1 MLLLNNNI
9 RACVFDAFGTLFNL
23 DIPSEKID
31 QLAHGKGGE
40 LLSIW
45 RRKQLEYTW
54 LRGLMDNHVS
64 FDQVTHD
71 ALTFAMKSVGTEAM
85 ELYDILMPIY
95 EKAITFPEVKPMLIR
110 LKTLGI
116 KTAILSNGTPAML
129 QAGAKNAG
137 IDHLVDHIFSVEEVG
152 VFKPSPKVYQLA
164 LDGLSMK
171 KEELLFFS
179 SNQWD
184 VGGAT
189 YFGLQTVWVN
199 KYDQVP
205 EQLQERPHY
214 TVASLEE
221 VMAS

>member
-1 MLLLNNNI
+1 MLSLKNNI

-31 QLAHGKGGE
+31 ELAHGKGGE

-54 LRGLMDNHVS
+54 LRGLMNNHVS
-64 FDQVTHD
+64 FDQVTRH
-71 ALTFAMKSVGTEAM
+71 ALTFAMKSVGTEEV

-95 EKAITFPEVKPMLIR
+95 KKAITFPEVKPMLER
-110 LKTLGI
+110 LKAAGI
-116 KTAILSNGTPAML
+116 EVAILSNGTPDML
-129 QAGAKNAG
+129 LAGAKNAG
-137 IDHLVDHIFSVEEVG
+137 INHLIDHIFSVERVG

-184 VGGAT
+184 VAGAT
-189 YFGLQTVWVN
+189 FFGLPTVWVN

-205 EQLQERPHY
+205 EQLQESPKY
-214 TVASLEE
+214 IISSLAE
-221 VMAS
+221 VKA